1 MQWYANMVM
10 YGGLDICN
18 FAMDNLRLLTV
29 LRQNVKDFSICSKTP
44 FHAFYRE
51 NKFSIL

>member
-18 FAMDNLRLLTV
+18 FVTDNLRLLAV
-29 LRQNVKDFSICSKTP
+29 LRQNVKDFIICSKTP

-51 NKFSIL
+51 NKFTIL